1 MMDEQKEDS
10 DSKFSF
16 KPPLFQQRYT
26 KVADIIRNSDVKKV
40 NIFFFILID
49 LPGDIFTCD
58 GCARVPLGPVL
69 LTLCARRDTELA
81 YYNRACPLI
90 NFAQKSYPNLRTH
103 KDFSSCLLLHFD
115 EFIR

>member
-40 NIFFFILID
+40 NIFFFDLLISQEIFLRAIL
-49 LPGDIFTCD
+49 
-58 GCARVPLGPVL
+58 VL
-69 LTLCARRDTELA
+69 T
-81 YYNRACPLI
+81 
-90 NFAQKSYPNLRTH
+90 
-103 KDFSSCLLLHFD
+103 SSIP
-115 EFIR
+115 EQT